1 MHIPTIM
8 PWFANFQ
15 NNKVGFFGPTFALV
29 VAEQIGEGY
38 KTRGVF
44 TDANLCT
51 EFGYYYNTG
60 KANNMPSDLQ
70 EEFYLTMVVLK
81 TLFGLIQFC
90 IGNTKATLHVRA
102 RTNTGL
108 WTTWKSLA

>member
-1 MHIPTIM
+1 M
-8 PWFANFQ
+8 
-15 NNKVGFFGPTFALV
+15 
-29 VAEQIGEGY
+29 AEQIGEGY
-38 KTRGVF
+38 KTRGAF

-51 EFGYYYNTG
+51 NFGYYYNTD

-70 EEFYLTMVVLK
+70 EDFYLTMVVLK

-102 RTNTGL
+102 KTNTGPTIL
-108 WTTWKSLA
+108 NSGNQRHTSFTY

>member
-1 MHIPTIM
+1 MKWVYRLLKH
-8 PWFANFQ
+8 F
-15 NNKVGFFGPTFALV
+15 LD

-38 KTRGVF
+38 KTRGAF

-51 EFGYYYNTG
+51 NFGYYYNTD

-70 EEFYLTMVVLK
+70 EDFYLTMVVLK

-102 RTNTGL
+102 KTNTGH